1 MFILFLL
8 NYHNKHKMP
17 MPMNIQYIP
26 IILPRDTIAIP
37 PVRKKKLSMLK
48 KLPEKVVDISAL
60 AFISRYLRK
69 DSRDT

>member
-1 MFILFLL
+1 
-8 NYHNKHKMP
+8 
-17 MPMNIQYIP
+17 MPMNIQDIP
-26 IILPRDTIAIP
+26 IILPYDTIAIP
-37 PVRKKKLSMLK
+37 LVRKKKLYMLK